1 MHLKTFVVFKGVKRG
16 MKTLVIASERSL
28 DFGRKIARK
37 LHKPFSKL
45 LTKHFPDGELYL
57 RYPIPLK
64 GAHVI
69 LVDSMQPNPDD
80 ALVELLFGTAS
91 ARAHGAKKVTL
102 VIPYMGFLRQDKEF
116 HPGETVSNKIVADL
130 LSRADRIVTMDP
142 HLHRIS
148 SLKQIFKTK
157 TKTLTANDILAQH
170 LKAKHKGALVVGP
183 DGESFQWARSVASKA
198 GLHAIVLNKKR
209 YTSEKVRILV
219 KSDVP
224 LKGRDIVIV
233 DDIISTGH
241 TMIEPI
247 KQFKRMKVKSIT
259 CIGIHGVFAM
269 NALQKLKKLG
279 SKVECTNTI
288 QNPVSIIDVTDAFVE
303 ALR

>member
-1 MHLKTFVVFKGVKRG
+1 
-16 MKTLVIASERSL
+16 MKTLIVASARSL
-28 DFGRKIARK
+28 EFGRRIAKK

-57 RYPIPLK
+57 RYPISLK
-64 GAHVI
+64 GAHVVF
-69 LVDSMQPNPDD
+69 VDSMQPNPDE
-80 ALVELLFGTAS
+80 ALVELLFATAS

-116 HPGETVSNKIVADL
+116 HPGEAVSNKISADL
-130 LSRADRIVTMDP
+130 LSRADRIITMDP

-157 TKTLTANDILAQH
+157 AVKLTANAILAQH
-170 LKAKHKGALVVGP
+170 LKAKHKGAIVVGP
-183 DGESFQWARSVASKA
+183 DGESFQWAQGIAKNA
-198 GLHAIVLNKKR
+198 GLHAIVLKKKR

-241 TMIEPI
+241 TMMEPI
-247 KQFKRMKVKSIT
+247 KQFKRLKVKSIT
-259 CIGIHGVFAM
+259 CIGIHGVFAK

-279 SKVECTNTI
+279 AKVECTNTI
-288 QNPVSIIDVTDAFVE
+288 LNPASVIDVTSAFVE